1 MERKKKETAFQIDR
15 LRLDGKTRI
24 LKKEKKKKENDF
36 KKEEKEKKKRR
47 CFVSEHVYETDPARR
62 GLQSLQST
70 VPFVKPKSCCVSRLF
85 LIVHHTYGHLCLT
98 SLSVIRVVS
107 NVVSRKT
114 IQHVSNHVN
123 TRVVRKRRKRETEI
137 KKRRRRMEDM
147 RRSRVFARGVACRS
161 RQRWIERDTRRNGTQ
176 KERE

>member
-1 MERKKKETAFQIDR
+1 MEGKKKETAFQIDR

-36 KKEEKEKKKRR
+36 KKEEKEKKRR

-107 NVVSRKT
+107 NVVSRKRYNMFQ
-114 IQHVSNHVN
+114 I
-123 TRVVRKRRKRETEI
+123 
-137 KKRRRRMEDM
+137 M
-147 RRSRVFARGVACRS
+147 
-161 RQRWIERDTRRNGTQ
+161 
-176 KERE
+176 